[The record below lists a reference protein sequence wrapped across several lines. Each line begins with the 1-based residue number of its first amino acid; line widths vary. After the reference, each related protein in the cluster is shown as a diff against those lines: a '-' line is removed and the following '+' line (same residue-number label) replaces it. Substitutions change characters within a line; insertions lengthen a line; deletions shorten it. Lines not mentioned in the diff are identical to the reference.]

1 MVATRRPRGSI
12 CEDKE
17 ARLRSALVLLATLLV
32 LGDASGQE
40 AARLP
45 APRKTGGMPVMEALA
60 RRATARAFDRKP
72 LTPQQLSDA
81 LWAGLGVNR
90 PDGKRTAPTSRNRQE
105 LSIYVLQPQGIS
117 LYDAA
122 GHRLVPVAA
131 EDLRAVQSAQDFV
144 RDAPVTLVFVADLA
158 MMSEGT
164 VAEKEATAAFD
175 TGFVSQNVYL
185 YCASEGLATG
195 VRSWV
200 ERDVLARRMKLR
212 ADQRITAAQS
222 IGYPK

>member
-1 MVATRRPRGSI
+1 
-12 CEDKE
+12 
-17 ARLRSALVLLATLLV
+17 
-32 LGDASGQE
+32 
-40 AARLP
+40 
-45 APRKTGGMPVMEALA
+45 MPVMEALS
-60 RRATARAFDRKP
+60 RRATSRDFDTRP

-90 PDGKRTAPTSRNRQE
+90 PDGRRTAPTSHDRRE
-105 LSIYVLQPQGIS
+105 LEIYVLEARGVS

-122 GHRLVPVAA
+122 NHQLLPVVA
-131 EDLRAVQSAQDFV
+131 EDLRAVQSAQEFA
-144 RDAPVTLVFVADLA
+144 REAPVTLVFVADLSK
-158 MMSEGT
+158 MSGST
-164 VAEKEATAAFD
+164 AAEKEATAAFD

-200 ERDVLARRMKLR
+200 DREVLARRMKLR

-222 IGYPK
+222 IAYPKK